1 MGNSSKQTEVTK
13 KAEQKG
19 GWLLQN
25 KPTKLLPNFKRPIAN
40 VSTAFKCLVDAFGT
54 DLLIERTPCLFGV
67 YIMTSCFYA
76 SHTSQE
82 LQPHPSSTPV
92 RSF

>member
-25 KPTKLLPNFKRPIAN
+25 KPTKLLSNLKRPIAN
-40 VSTAFKCLVDAFGT
+40 ASTAFKCLVDAFRT
-54 DLLIERTPCLFGV
+54 DLLIEKTPCLFSV
-67 YIMTSCFYA
+67 YITSCFYA

-82 LQPHPSSTPV
+82 LRPHPSSTPV

>member
-13 KAEQKG
+13 KAEQKWV
-19 GWLLQN
+19 WLLQN
-25 KPTKLLPNFKRPIAN
+25 KPTKLLATLKRLIAN
-40 VSTAFKCLVDAFGT
+40 ASTAFKCLMDAFGT
-54 DLLIERTPCLFGV
+54 DLLIERTPCLFSV

-82 LQPHPSSTPV
+82 LRPHPSSTPV